1 MKPYIEWLNLAKR
14 YDKIVDYGSP
24 ITSWTKEMLQALN
37 NANGN
42 KIEAMEQ
49 IKQLLID
56 SEKGE

>member
-24 ITSWTKEMLQALN
+24 MTSWTKEMLQALN

-42 KIEAMEQ
+42 KIEAMKQ

-56 SEKGE
+56 NESE

>member
-24 ITSWTKEMLQALN
+24 MTSWTKEMLQALN
-37 NANGN
+37 NSNGN
-42 KIEAMEQ
+42 KMEAMKQ